1 MAEKIFGV
9 GVVGCGG
16 ISGVHIP
23 VLMNLKGVEL
33 RAVCDIRPERAQKAA
48 EKSGADIAESFE
60 ALLSRD
66 DIDAVHILTP
76 HYLHAPM
83 AIAALK
89 AGKHALTEKPMAT
102 TLADARAMIDAAE
115 HSHEARLGVIFQ
127 NRYNPATQALKA
139 LIASGKPGR
148 FLGARANVSWHRE
161 APYYVESGWRG
172 SLETEGGGVLI
183 NQAIHTLDLLSYIGG
198 PIARV
203 RGHISTDLLA
213 GVIEVED
220 NCHAVFEYASGQKGV
235 IQLTNNYVV
244 DAPILLEVVFENATY
259 QLLGEKL
266 YETTGGEMKLLE
278 RGEAPALSEKA
289 YWGASHGL
297 QIADYYD
304 CLRTG
309 APLAVDARSAY
320 PALNLVKAIQ
330 ASSASGQW
338 IELDRDI

>member
-23 VLMNLKGVEL
+23 VLMGLEGVGL
-33 RAVCDIRPERAQKAA
+33 RSVCDLRPERAEKAA
-48 EKSGADIAESFE
+48 ALSGAAIVPTFADMIA
-60 ALLSRD
+60 RR
-66 DIDAVHILTP
+66 DIDVVHLCTP

-83 AIAALK
+83 AIAALR
-89 AGKHALTEKPMAT
+89 AGKHVLTEKPMAT
-102 TLADARAMIDAAE
+102 TLADARAMIAAADE
-115 HSHEARLGVIFQ
+115 PGSGRLGVIFQ
-127 NRYNPATQALKA
+127 NRYNPSTQALKA

-148 FLGARANVSWHRE
+148 FLGARANVCWHRE
-161 APYYVESGWRG
+161 APYYTESGWRG

-183 NQAIHTLDLLSYIGG
+183 NQAIHTLDLLSFIGG

-203 RGHISTDLLA
+203 RGHISTDLLN

-220 NCHAVFEYASGQKGV
+220 NCHAVFEYAGGQKGV
-235 IQLTNNYVV
+235 IQLTNNYVN
-244 DAPILLEVVFENATY
+244 DAPILLEAVFEHATY
-259 QLLGEKL
+259 QLLGAKL
-266 YETTGGEMKLLE
+266 YEVIDGEMKLLE

-297 QIADYYD
+297 QIADFYHS
-304 CLRTG
+304 LRTG
-309 APLAVDARSAY
+309 GPIAVDGRSAY

-330 ASSASGQW
+330 ASSQANDW
-338 IELDRDI
+338 VALDPAF

>member
-1 MAEKIFGV
+1 MADKIFGV

-23 VLMNLKGVEL
+23 VLMDLPGAEI
-33 RAVCDIRPERAQKAA
+33 RAVCDIRPERARAAA
-48 EKSGADIAESFE
+48 EKTGAEIVPDFE
-60 ALLSRD
+60 AMLARD
-66 DIDAVHILTP
+66 DIDVVHILTP

-83 AIAALK
+83 AIAALR
-89 AGKHALTEKPMAT
+89 AGKHVLTEKPMAT
-102 TLADARAMIDAAE
+102 TLADARAMIAADAE
-115 HSHEARLGVIFQ
+115 PGTGRLGVIFQ

-139 LIASGKPGR
+139 IIASGAPGR
-148 FLGARANVSWHRE
+148 FLGARANVCWHRE
-161 APYYVESGWRG
+161 APYYTESGWRG
-172 SLETEGGGVLI
+172 ALATEGGGVLI

-203 RGHISTDLLA
+203 RGHISTDLLD

-220 NCHAVFEYASGQKGV
+220 NCHAVFEYAGGQKGV
-235 IQLTNNYVV
+235 IQLTNNYIV
-244 DAPILLEVVFENATY
+244 DAPILLEAVFERATY
-259 QLLGEKL
+259 QLLGEQL

-297 QIADYYD
+297 QIADYYNA
-304 CLRTG
+304 LRTG
-309 APLAVDARSAY
+309 GKIAVDGRSAY

-330 ASSASGQW
+330 ESSAKGCW
-338 IELDRDI
+338 VELDGEL

>member
-1 MAEKIFGV
+1 MADKFFGV

-23 VLMNLKGVEL
+23 VLMNLEGVEI
-33 RAVCDIRPERAQKAA
+33 RAVCDVRPERAKAAA
-48 EKSGADIAESFE
+48 EKTGAEIAPDFE
-60 ALLSRD
+60 ALIARE

-83 AIAALK
+83 AIAALR
-89 AGKHALTEKPMAT
+89 AGKHVLTEKPMAT
-102 TLADARAMIDAAE
+102 TLADARAMIAADDE
-115 HSHEARLGVIFQ
+115 PGTGRLGVIFQ
-127 NRYNPATQALKA
+127 NRYNPATQKLKEI
-139 LIASGKPGR
+139 IASGTPGK
-148 FLGARANVSWHRE
+148 FIGARANVSWHRE
-161 APYYVESGWRG
+161 GPYYTESGWRG
-172 SLETEGGGVLI
+172 ALATEGGGTLI
-183 NQAIHTLDLLSYIGG
+183 NQSIHTLDLLSYLGG

-203 RGHISTDLLA
+203 KGHISTDLLE

-220 NCHAVFEYASGQKGV
+220 NVHAVFEYAGGQKGV
-235 IQLTNNYVV
+235 IQLTNNYVI
-244 DAPILLEVVFENATY
+244 DAPILLEMVFENATY

-297 QIADYYD
+297 EIADYYNA
-304 CLRTG
+304 LRTG
-309 APLAVDARSAY
+309 GPITIDGRTAY

-330 ASSASGQW
+330 ESSAKNAW
-338 IELDRDI
+338 VELDTEV

>member
-1 MAEKIFGV
+1 MNDKIFGV
-9 GVVGCGG
+9 GIVGCGG

-23 VLMNLKGVEL
+23 VLMDLPGVEL
-33 RAVCDIRPERAQKAA
+33 RAVCDIRPERARAAA
-48 EKSGADIAESFE
+48 ERTGAEIVSDFERLIA
-60 ALLSRD
+60 RP

-83 AIAALK
+83 AIAALR

-102 TLADARAMIDAAE
+102 TLADARAMIAADAE
-115 HSHEARLGVIFQ
+115 PGTGRLGVIFQ
-127 NRYNPATQALKA
+127 NRYNPATRRLKVI
-139 LIASGKPGR
+139 IASGAPGR

-161 APYYVESGWRG
+161 APYYTESGWRG
-172 SLETEGGGVLI
+172 SLRTEGGGTLI
-183 NQAIHTLDLLSYIGG
+183 NQSIHTLDLLSYIGG

-203 RGHISTDLLA
+203 KGHVSTDLLE

-220 NCHAVFEYASGQKGV
+220 NCHAVFEYAGGQKGV
-235 IQLTNNYVV
+235 IQLTNNYVT
-244 DAPILLEVVFENATY
+244 DAPILLEAVFENAVY

-266 YETTGGEMKLLE
+266 YETTGGEMRLLE

-297 QIADYYD
+297 QIADYYNS
-304 CLRTG
+304 LRTG
-309 APLAVDARSAY
+309 APIAVDGRSAY

-330 ASSASGQW
+330 ESSATGQW
-338 IELDRDI
+338 VELDGEI